1 MKGKACDDVTD
12 IFFLNIYLSFN
23 QERLKF
29 LEET

>member
-12 IFFLNIYLSFN
+12 MFFLSIYLSFN

-29 LEET
+29 FEET